1 MLSTKS
7 GNMPSSTQPRSH
19 REELYWKAKQG
30 GFMSLSVD
38 ELRLAI
44 TYIRETADFRAILEA
59 VLRPQ
64 PPTPYR

>member
-1 MLSTKS
+1 
-7 GNMPSSTQPRSH
+7 
-19 REELYWKAKQG
+19 
-30 GFMSLSVD
+30 MSLSVD